1 MAKRL
6 EVILQDSEYREIQR
20 AARSRHTSI
29 AEWVRQA
36 LQLLRRHSAGRR
48 FQNLGPSSTMRLV
61 DVSVV
66 SVVSVVSGVS
76 ADARTI
82 ANQVFRNEVPTRR

>member
-66 SVVSVVSGVS
+66 SVVSGVS